1 MFTGVE
7 SMLHSRP
14 LTTVSRDVN
23 DKPVLTPNHV
33 LIGIMG
39 GELVP
44 ETVDTTASNLGK
56 ATLESRTD

>member
-1 MFTGVE
+1 
-7 SMLHSRP
+7 MLHSRP